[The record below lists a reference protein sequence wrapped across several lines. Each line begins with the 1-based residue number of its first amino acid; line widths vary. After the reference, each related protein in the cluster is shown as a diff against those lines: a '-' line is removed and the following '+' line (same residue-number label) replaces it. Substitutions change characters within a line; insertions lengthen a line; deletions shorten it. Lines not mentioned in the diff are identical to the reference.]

1 MEVNK
6 QELLAKA
13 LAITEKFNELRDY
26 VDAFRAEVTELDASE
41 TVKDVLSTDLSD
53 LSDTLRYFMEDNFSN
68 EMEFLIHDI
77 EKLDSIDED
86 SSLEYLI

>member
-6 QELLAKA
+6 QELLDKA

-53 LSDTLRYFMEDNFSN
+53 LSDTLRYFMEDNFGN

>member
-6 QELLAKA
+6 QELLDKA
-13 LAITEKFNELRDY
+13 LVITEKFNELRDY

-53 LSDTLRYFMEDNFSN
+53 LSDTLRYFMEDNFGN
-68 EMEFLIHDI
+68 EMEFLVHDI
-77 EKLDSIDED
+77 EKLDSVDEA